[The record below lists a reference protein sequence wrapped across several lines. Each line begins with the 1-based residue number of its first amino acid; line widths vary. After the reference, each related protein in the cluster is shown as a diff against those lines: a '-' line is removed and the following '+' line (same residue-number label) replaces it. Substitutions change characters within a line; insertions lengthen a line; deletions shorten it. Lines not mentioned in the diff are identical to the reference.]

1 MAHGG
6 WLPQALQ
13 KNFYYWNRIKIDKT
27 GLNDPCLGACI
38 ATPVQFMGQRRVWGI
53 QNFPKEDGKTN
64 NSK

>member
-6 WLPQALQ
+6 SLPQALQ
-13 KNFYYWNRIKIDKT
+13 KNRVKIDKT
-27 GLNDPCLGACI
+27 GLNDQYLGAFI
-38 ATPVQFMGQRRVWGI
+38 ATPVQCMSQRRVWGI